1 MKTSVAIITG
11 PTCCGKTDA
20 AIKLAEKIDG
30 EIISFDSVLVYRGM
44 DIGSAKPSCDE
55 LKKIPH
61 HLIDVA
67 DVSEKFDVARYV
79 ELAQKALAKIIAKGK
94 KPIVAGGSGFYLK
107 AWFSAVADNVKIADD
122 IKNFSK
128 KIEIEEG
135 AEGLKK
141 ALLKIDPNAAEC
153 VDINNPRRVKNA
165 LERCAATGKSA
176 KQLLEEFKSL
186 PCPLGNLDRHLTI
199 LDLPDEKLRARISAR
214 TKSMVANGIIDET
227 RALIKR
233 GLLINPSAS
242 TAIGYRETIMW
253 LQNNE
258 SDTNAL
264 IETISNNTMALVKKQ
279 RKFFR
284 NNLR

>member
-11 PTCCGKTDA
+11 PTCCGKSDA
-20 AIKLAEKIDG
+20 AIRLAEEIDG
-30 EIISFDSVLVYRGM
+30 EIISCDSVLVYRGM
-44 DIGSAKPSCDE
+44 DIGSAKPSREE
-55 LKKIPH
+55 LEKIPH

-79 ELAQKALAKIIAKGK
+79 ELAKDALVKILAKGK

-107 AWFSAVADNVKIADD
+107 AWFSAVADNVKIGDD

-128 KIEIEEG
+128 KIEFEEG

-165 LERCAATGKSA
+165 LERCVATGKSA

-186 PCPLGNLDRHLTI
+186 PCPLGDLDRRLTI
-199 LDLPDEKLRARISAR
+199 LDLPDDELRARISAR
-214 TKSMVANGIIDET
+214 TKYMIANGIIEET
-227 RALIKR
+227 RALINR
-233 GLLINPSAS
+233 GLLTNQSAS
-242 TAIGYRETIMW
+242 TAIGYRETIAW

-258 SDTNAL
+258 SDSNAL
-264 IETISNNTMALVKKQ
+264 AETISNNTMALVKKQ